1 VEIQASKPIV
11 PFRETA
17 VRAPGTSLHPSF
29 QSIDFLLFIYIFF
42 LDLPPPKYTPNA
54 PRGTVKASSSQN
66 VVSFTI
72 RAVPMPKEILE
83 FVLDNGRVVGKLRK
97 GIKKAEDS
105 GADVDGDVSV
115 SEPAQVD
122 KSPDY
127 DDEDEDG
134 DDEDGGDAGIVS
146 SLAQLNLQD
155 DQDLEAE
162 LDLQGDVAR
171 RAGSSSV
178 RPEQFWDKF
187 GEICKVVGGEWAGL
201 EEKVWAFGPRGE
213 GGCLLVD
220 AREGAGQS

>member
-1 VEIQASKPIV
+1 V

-17 VRAPGTSLHPSF
+17 VRAPGTFLPLSF
-29 QSIDFLLFIYIFF
+29 RPLIFLLFTYILFF
-42 LDLPPPKYTPNA
+42 IDLPPPKYTPNA
-54 PRGTVKASSSQN
+54 PRGTVKASSSHN

-72 RAVPMPKEILE
+72 RAVPIPKEILE

-122 KSPDY
+122 KSL
-127 DDEDEDG
+127 DDEDEDE
-134 DDEDGGDAGIVS
+134 DADADDGGDAGIAS
-146 SLAQLNLQD
+146 SLAQLTLQD

-162 LDLQGDVAR
+162 LDLQGDVVR

-187 GEICKVVGGEWAGL
+187 GEVCKSVGGEWAGL